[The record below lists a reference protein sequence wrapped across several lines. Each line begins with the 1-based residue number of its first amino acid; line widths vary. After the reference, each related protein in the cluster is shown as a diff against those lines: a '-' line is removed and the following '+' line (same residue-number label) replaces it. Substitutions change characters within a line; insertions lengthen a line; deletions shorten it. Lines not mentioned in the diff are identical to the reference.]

1 MLRKQVTRSI
11 LMVRPA
17 NFGFNEETAV
27 NNAFQNNVAGKTSA
41 QIRDKAIEEFDSF
54 VSLLRSKGV
63 DVTVY
68 QDESQPI
75 KPDAV
80 FPNNWV
86 SFHED
91 GTVITYPMFA
101 KVRRIERTDKVFDM
115 LEPHFWILDHIHLE
129 QSEEDNIFLEGTGS
143 MVLDRANKI
152 AYACFSP
159 RTEKTLFEDW
169 CNIYEYAPV
178 SFTAIDQ
185 EGKLIY
191 HTNVMMAMGDRFVVI
206 CLDAV
211 IDDEEKSALREIFAR
226 TEKEIIEISLDQM
239 NAFAGNML
247 QVQGASG
254 QTYLVMSKTAFGSL
268 NTSQIEKIEKYTEI
282 LTADINTIETYGG
295 GSVRCMMAEIF
306 LPEKSLA

>member
-11 LMVRPA
+11 LMVRPS

-27 NNAFQNNVAGKTSA
+27 NNAFQNNAAGKTSE
-41 QIRDKAIEEFDSF
+41 QIREKAIEEFDSF

-63 DVTVY
+63 DVSVY
-68 QDESQPI
+68 QDEPQPI

-101 KVRRIERTDKVFDM
+101 KVRRIERTDKVFDL

-152 AYACFSP
+152 AYACISP

-178 SFTAIDQ
+178 SFTAI
-185 EGKLIY
+185 
-191 HTNVMMAMGDRFVVI
+191 
-206 CLDAV
+206 
-211 IDDEEKSALREIFAR
+211 
-226 TEKEIIEISLDQM
+226 
-239 NAFAGNML
+239 
-247 QVQGASG
+247 
-254 QTYLVMSKTAFGSL
+254 
-268 NTSQIEKIEKYTEI
+268 
-282 LTADINTIETYGG
+282 
-295 GSVRCMMAEIF
+295 
-306 LPEKSLA
+306 

>member
-11 LMVRPA
+11 LMVRPS

-27 NNAFQNNVAGKTSA
+27 NNAFQNNAAGKTSE
-41 QIRDKAIEEFDSF
+41 QIREKAIEEFDSF

-63 DVTVY
+63 DVSVY
-68 QDESQPI
+68 QDEPQPI

-101 KVRRIERTDKVFDM
+101 KVRRIERTDKVFDL

-152 AYACFSP
+152 AYACISP

-191 HTNVMMAMGDRFVVI
+191 HTNVMMAMGDKFVVI
-206 CLDAV
+206 CLESV

-226 TEKEIIEISLDQM
+226 TEKEIIEISLEQM

-268 NTSQIEKIEKYTEI
+268 NASQIEKIEKYTEI

-295 GSVRCMMAEIF
+295 GSVRCMMAENF

>member
-11 LMVRPA
+11 LMVRPS

-27 NNAFQNNVAGKTSA
+27 NNAFQNNAAGKTSE
-41 QIRDKAIEEFDSF
+41 QIREKAIEEFDSF

-63 DVTVY
+63 DVFVY
-68 QDESQPI
+68 QDEPQPI

-101 KVRRIERTDKVFDM
+101 KVRRIERTDKVFDL

-152 AYACFSP
+152 AYACISP

-191 HTNVMMAMGDRFVVI
+191 HTNVMMAMGDKFVVI
-206 CLDAV
+206 CLESV

-226 TEKEIIEISLDQM
+226 TEKEIIEISLEQM

-268 NTSQIEKIEKYTEI
+268 NASQIEKIEKYTEI

>member
-1 MLRKQVTRSI
+1 
-11 LMVRPA
+11 
-17 NFGFNEETAV
+17 
-27 NNAFQNNVAGKTSA
+27 NNAFQNNAAGKTSE
-41 QIRDKAIEEFDSF
+41 QIREKAIEEFDSF

-63 DVTVY
+63 DVSVY
-68 QDESQPI
+68 QDEPQPI

-101 KVRRIERTDKVFDM
+101 KVRRIERTDKVFDL

-152 AYACFSP
+152 AYACISP

-191 HTNVMMAMGDRFVVI
+191 HTNVMMAMGDKFVVI
-206 CLDAV
+206 CLESV

-226 TEKEIIEISLDQM
+226 TEKEIIEISLEQM

-268 NTSQIEKIEKYTEI
+268 NASQIEKIEKYTEI

>member
-11 LMVRPA
+11 LMVRPS

-27 NNAFQNNVAGKTSA
+27 NNAFQNNAAGKTSE
-41 QIRDKAIEEFDSF
+41 QIREKAIEEFDSF

-63 DVTVY
+63 DVSVY
-68 QDESQPI
+68 QDEPQPI

-152 AYACFSP
+152 AYACISP

-206 CLDAV
+206 CLESV

-226 TEKEIIEISLDQM
+226 TEKEIIEISLEQM

-268 NTSQIEKIEKYTEI
+268 NASQIEKIEKYTEI

>member
-27 NNAFQNNVAGKTSA
+27 NNAFQNNLAGKTSA

-101 KVRRIERTDKVFDM
+101 KVRRIERNEKVFDL

-143 MVLDRANKI
+143 MVLDRTNKI
-152 AYACFSP
+152 AYACISP

-282 LTADINTIETYGG
+282 LTADISTIETYGG

>member
-11 LMVRPA
+11 LMVRPS

-27 NNAFQNNVAGKTSA
+27 NNAFQNNAAGKTSE
-41 QIRDKAIEEFDSF
+41 QIREKAIEEFDSF

-63 DVTVY
+63 DVSVY
-68 QDESQPI
+68 QDEPQPI

-101 KVRRIERTDKVFDM
+101 KVRRIERTDKVFDL

-152 AYACFSP
+152 AYACISP

-206 CLDAV
+206 CLESV

-226 TEKEIIEISLDQM
+226 TEKEIIEISLEQM

-268 NTSQIEKIEKYTEI
+268 NASQIEKIEKYTEI

>member
-11 LMVRPA
+11 LMVRPS

-27 NNAFQNNVAGKTSA
+27 NNAFQNNAAGKTSE
-41 QIRDKAIEEFDSF
+41 QIREKAIEEFDSF

-63 DVTVY
+63 DVSVY
-68 QDESQPI
+68 QDEPQPI

-101 KVRRIERTDKVFDM
+101 KVRRIERTDKVFDL

-152 AYACFSP
+152 AYACISP

-191 HTNVMMAMGDRFVVI
+191 HTNVMMAMGDKFVVI
-206 CLDAV
+206 CLESV

-226 TEKEIIEISLDQM
+226 TEKEIIEISLEQM

-268 NTSQIEKIEKYTEI
+268 NASQIEKIEKYTEI

>member
-11 LMVRPA
+11 LMVRPS
-17 NFGFNEETAV
+17 NFGVNEETAV
-27 NNAFQNNVAGKTSA
+27 NNAFQNNAAGKTSE
-41 QIRDKAIEEFDSF
+41 QIREKAIEEFDSF

-63 DVTVY
+63 DVSVY
-68 QDESQPI
+68 QDEPQPI

-101 KVRRIERTDKVFDM
+101 KVRRIERTDKVFDL

-152 AYACFSP
+152 AYACISP

-191 HTNVMMAMGDRFVVI
+191 HTNVMMAMGDKFVVI
-206 CLDAV
+206 CLESV

-226 TEKEIIEISLDQM
+226 TEKEIIEISLEQM

-268 NTSQIEKIEKYTEI
+268 NASQIEKIEKYTEI

>member
-11 LMVRPA
+11 LMVRPS

-27 NNAFQNNVAGKTSA
+27 NNAFQNNAAGKTSE
-41 QIRDKAIEEFDSF
+41 QIREKAIEEFDSF

-63 DVTVY
+63 DVSVY
-68 QDESQPI
+68 QDEPQPI

-101 KVRRIERTDKVFDM
+101 KVRRIERTDKVFDL

-152 AYACFSP
+152 AYACISP

-169 CNIYEYAPV
+169 CNIYEYSPV

-191 HTNVMMAMGDRFVVI
+191 HTNVMMAMGDKFVVI
-206 CLDAV
+206 CLESV

-226 TEKEIIEISLDQM
+226 TEKEIIEISLEQM

-268 NTSQIEKIEKYTEI
+268 NASQIEKIEKYTEI